1 VTLIGDAGR
10 VTFSKSKFGNWEII
24 MKMQKWRAFDAAV
37 LMLFGVALMAGC
49 GDGVE
54 SGIDGEKIAKAVN
67 EKTDEAEAGDKN
79 IAVENGRSD
88 ETRSVKRL
96 VSRLPFG
103 DVDPATAKTGIEP
116 GKKVFAV
123 KGVDANGKKFGLGDY
138 AGKVILLDTWAS
150 W

>member
-1 VTLIGDAGR
+1 
-10 VTFSKSKFGNWEII
+10 

>member
-1 VTLIGDAGR
+1 
-10 VTFSKSKFGNWEII
+10 
-24 MKMQKWRAFDAAV
+24 MKMQKWPAFDAAI

-54 SGIDGEKIAKAVN
+54 SRIGGEKIAKAVN
-67 EKTDEAEAGDKN
+67 EKTDETEDGDKRV
-79 IAVENGRSD
+79 AAENGRSE
-88 ETRSVKRL
+88 ETKPVKRL
-96 VSRLPFG
+96 VSKLPFG

>member
-1 VTLIGDAGR
+1 
-10 VTFSKSKFGNWEII
+10 

-79 IAVENGRSD
+79 IAAENGRSD